1 LRERALKEP
10 EPESSPRR
18 HSVLAVFAKGE
29 MGIYGYEEGKNEL
42 LKPVD
47 L

>member
-10 EPESSPRR
+10 EPESSPR
-18 HSVLAVFAKGE
+18 HFVLAVFAKGE

-42 LKPVD
+42 LKPMD